1 MADYYPLISRAI
13 GRLESSSA
21 EARRS
26 VYEHARASLLKQL
39 DAFDPP
45 LNDSEKTSER
55 LALEQAIRK
64 VEVESA
70 KSGYIV

>member
-21 EARRS
+21 EARYS
-26 VYEHARASLLKQL
+26 VYDHARTTLLKQL
-39 DAFDPP
+39 GAVEPP
-45 LNDSEKTSER
+45 LTESEKINER

-70 KSGYIV
+70 KSG